1 MHEHPHPD
9 SANTPPPVGN
19 VTNED
24 IQKVF
29 DLLAEGEAKLN
40 AIPSV
45 ENVTLLMGNIGSGK
59 STLTQRIAG
68 YDTNLVSV
76 EEGLDFGI
84 YEQHNNQINNSYP
97 TSVTIFPELVQDNST
112 RAWYYDFPGFFDTR
126 EVAHDVT
133 TSYFIKKAID
143 KIQRVKILLLVNNS
157 SLTRGGRINDFIKLL
172 KHVTKFVKNVEKLQN
187 GICLIVT
194 MVPFPKLKDNELIQI
209 LVESIKE
216 AKERLKKKERS
227 SDEIKLIDVLL
238 LKQEGVYSRIGIS
251 RTPSQEGILS
261 EIPVLRENKQN
272 LTALIDKLSFVE
284 KDTSDFGYFVPEL
297 SLYDV
302 SKLIKEINEK
312 ILQHV
317 EKSGEKIQEYF
328 IGKENQ
334 ITELSQLVNVTR
346 SLHSK
351 LINLRDSASLELR
364 TISCVQQLVNG
375 VTSMDMDPVK
385 KSLLPAVEYAQ
396 YSSFLHMIN
405 GHVLG
410 DSFKCIEGLKNVIE
424 YSKKS
429 NNWYKFMQQ
438 LYNGLLESQSLC
450 TDVVNHLAQHE
461 ANVSSES
468 YIQLLQERFAKCNH
482 YDLNEFASITL
493 NDAKLNIQRKILDM
507 ALKNNL
513 HPSTSCTDTNK
524 LVMKGHY
531 IKLSDVVEYKKN
543 CTTLPQIIEILALR
557 RVFIDTDLNM
567 IGDQVQLFIIAPI
580 WESWGTRKITLDGLP
595 GNSHNLS
602 KAPNA
607 TIPNENGFNGK
618 PGLPGKSGGH
628 FVGIWETFIN
638 LSDFSVS
645 VNGGQGGPG
654 QDGGDGASGR
664 NGDDAYDDITETR
677 GTCSAKYNPPPCIC
691 NAKSSNH
698 TITLD
703 LYENKY
709 EVEGNKTESGRRYI
723 LEGKE
728 GHVGGDGGD
737 GGRGGVGGDPGE
749 AIFIPLLPQNTT
761 SIQVD
766 MKTGLMGLDRR
777 GGHGGSGGKFGKN
790 LIIWSPCHH
799 SPRKYNVADNYK
811 QAPMGKNGVNGGNS
825 NPMELP
831 QKKEL
836 KPMSDVIKYY
846 NGYAQNNLNDTI
858 QGSHLVE
865 FLEKLNNSLKQQTK
879 EPTKQLRAKR
889 EVMNASEPMKSSA
902 NIIKSPINT
911 AFGFIGG
918 ILGTWK
924 SIYSPSILNYHL
936 IKEGV
941 QSWFGGLTPFKAY
954 TNKNFNN
961 HFGSAATFNAYES
974 LALMDFFVRLVTKV
988 RPYDNTIDESVTS
1001 VEVTASIVNVIAE
1014 FEKLLNDLSIWY
1026 NLPIKSEEFDPIDLM
1041 SRLEKELI
1049 NGNCVK
1055 LKEIIFQT
1063 VMEIFHNLDNAE
1075 FREHVAQKVSDV
1087 FGVEKE
1093 RESILL
1099 SSVANR
1105 QHK

>member
-1 MHEHPHPD
+1 MHENPHPY
-9 SANTPPPVGN
+9 SANTPPPVAN

-24 IQKVF
+24 VKKLF
-29 DLLAEGEAKLN
+29 DLLAEGEARLN

-45 ENVTLLMGNIGSGK
+45 ENVTLVMGNIGSGK

-126 EVAHDVT
+126 DMAHDVT
-133 TSYFIKKAID
+133 TSYFIKKVID
-143 KIQRVKILLLVNNS
+143 KVQRVKILLLVNNS
-157 SLTRGGRINDFIKLL
+157 SLTRGGRIDDFIKLL

-194 MVPFPKLKDNELIQI
+194 MVPFPELKDYELIQI

-216 AKERLKKKERS
+216 AKERLKKKEHS

-251 RTPSQEGILS
+251 RNPSQEGILS
-261 EIPVLRENKQN
+261 ESPVLRENKRN

-284 KDTSDFGYFVPEL
+284 KDISDFGYFVPKL

-317 EKSGEKIQEYF
+317 ENSGEKIQEYF
-328 IGKENQ
+328 ISKENQ
-334 ITELSQLVNVTR
+334 INDLSQLVNVTS

-351 LINLRDSASLELR
+351 LINLRDSATLEPR
-364 TISCVQQLVNG
+364 TIGCVQQLVNN
-375 VTSMDMDPVK
+375 VTAVDVDPVK
-385 KSLLPAVEYAQ
+385 QSLLPAVEYAQ
-396 YSSFLHMIN
+396 YSSFLHMTN
-405 GHVLG
+405 DHVLS
-410 DSFKCIEGLKNVIE
+410 DSFKCIGGLKNVIE

-438 LYNGLLESQSLC
+438 LYNGLLESHSLC

-461 ANVSSES
+461 ANVSSKS
-468 YIQLLQERFAKCNH
+468 YIQLLQEHFAKCNH
-482 YDLNEFASITL
+482 YDVNEFANITL

-507 ALKNNL
+507 ALKNIL
-513 HPSTSCTDTNK
+513 HPSTSCIGTNT
-524 LVMKGHY
+524 LVMEGDY

-543 CTTLPQIIEILALR
+543 CTTSPQIIEILALK

-580 WESWGTRKITLDGLP
+580 WESWGARKITLDGLP

-602 KAPNA
+602 KALHA
-607 TIPNENGFNGK
+607 RRPNENGFNGK

-638 LSDFSVS
+638 LPDFSVS

-654 QDGGDGASGR
+654 QNGGNGACGW
-664 NGDDAYDDITETR
+664 NGEDAYDDIIETHAENA
-677 GTCSAKYNPPPCIC
+677 AKYYPLTCIC

-698 TITLD
+698 TITLK
-703 LYENKY
+703 LYEYKY
-709 EVEGNKTESGRRYI
+709 EVEGNKTERGCFYI
-723 LEGKE
+723 LEGQE

-737 GGRGGVGGDPGE
+737 GGKGGVGGYPGE

-761 SIQVD
+761 NIQVER
-766 MKTGLMGLDRR
+766 KTGLNGLDGR
-777 GGHGGSGGKFGKN
+777 GGQGGSGGKFGN
-790 LIIWSPCHH
+790 RLIIWSPCQQ
-799 SPRKYNVADNYK
+799 SPRKYNFIDNYK
-811 QAPMGKNGVNGGNS
+811 QASMGKNGVNGGNS

-836 KPMSDVIKYY
+836 KPMSDVIKHYI
-846 NGYAQNNLNDTI
+846 GYAQKNLNDSI
-858 QGSHLVE
+858 HGSHLVE
-865 FLEKLNNSLKQQTK
+865 FLGKLNNSLEERGK
-879 EPTKQLRAKR
+879 EHTKQLRAKR
-889 EVMNASEPMKSSA
+889 QVTNASEPTKSSA

-924 SIYSPSILNYHL
+924 SIYSPNIINYQS

-941 QSWFGGLTPFKAY
+941 QSWFGGLTPFNVY
-954 TNKNFNN
+954 TTKDFDN

-974 LALMDFFVRLVTKV
+974 LTLMDFFVRLVTKV
-988 RPYDNTIDESVTS
+988 RPYDNTIDESVNS
-1001 VEVTASIVNVIAE
+1001 AEVTASIVNIIAE
-1014 FEKLLNDLSIWY
+1014 FEKLLNDVSIRY
-1026 NLPIKSEEFDPIDLM
+1026 NLPIKSQEFDPIDLM

-1049 NGNCVK
+1049 NGNSVK
-1055 LKEIIFQT
+1055 LEEIIFRT
-1063 VMEIFHNLDNAE
+1063 VMESFHNSDNAE
-1075 FREHVAQKVSDV
+1075 FCEHVAQKVNDV
-1087 FGVEKE
+1087 FGVGK
-1093 RESILL
+1093 
-1099 SSVANR
+1099 
-1105 QHK
+1105 